1 MYLKALWGLKLDTPP
16 PRKCTIHAGF
26 SLIQSRSIFVGMETP
41 TYSIGTLWH
50 NNFFIIGQVCTTDC
64 MSRLNKFT
72 IITVKFPTDCMF
84 LFFCQ
89 LLRHQNPSYI
99 SIPPLLHISQN
110 FSSAKLKTGNIIISP
125 VSYLKLPNLKLL
137 KCKSHIRLYAHFT
150 VNCTYAVSLAN
161 RTFYL
166 C

>member
-1 MYLKALWGLKLDTPP
+1 MYLKALWGLKLDATPP
-16 PRKCTIHAGF
+16 PRKYTIHAGF

-72 IITVKFPTDCMF
+72 IITVKLPTDCMF

-89 LLRHQNPSYI
+89 LFP
-99 SIPPLLHISQN
+99 
-110 FSSAKLKTGNIIISP
+110 KLKTGNIIISP